1 MFRKPILLLIVA
13 ILLVAGACQSH
24 PVPVVLVSKDY
35 DNRFAEW
42 LPMSGRSCR
51 PVNMYTV
58 SSDSIAY
65 YLSMADG
72 IIISGGPDVNPDLF
86 GKASE
91 TNRCEAIDNRRDSL
105 ELRMIR
111 YAMEDHIPLLGI
123 CRGHQILNVANNG
136 SLIIDIP
143 SDYDTAIIHRRGG
156 DHMVRIIEGTLLSDL
171 IEPDSGLVNS
181 SHHQAVDRIA
191 PGFRAAAFAP
201 DGIIEAIEPV
211 DLDGHPFILGVQW
224 HPETLVRESENHPFS
239 LPILTRFM
247 EEVHKTHALS
257 P

>member
-1 MFRKPILLLIVA
+1 MFRKAIIQLLAL
-13 ILLVAGACQSH
+13 ILLVAGACQSPG

-42 LPMSGRSCR
+42 LPMAGRPFK

-58 SSDSIAY
+58 CDDSIAY

-72 IIISGGPDVNPDLF
+72 IIISGGPDVNPGLY

-91 TNRCEAIDNRRDSL
+91 TDRCENIDNRRDTL
-105 ELRMIR
+105 ELSMIR
-111 YAMEDHIPLLGI
+111 YAMENDIPLLGI
-123 CRGHQILNVANNG
+123 CRGHQILNVANKG

-143 SDYDTAIIHRRGG
+143 SDYDTTIIHRKGG

-171 IEPDSGLVNS
+171 LVPDSGLVNS
-181 SHHQAVDRIA
+181 SHHQAVENLA
-191 PGFRAAAFAP
+191 PGFRVAAIAP

-211 DLDGHPFILGVQW
+211 DRDGHPFILGVQW
-224 HPETLVRESENHPFS
+224 HPETLVQESENHPFS

-247 EEVHKTHALS
+247 EEVHKTVR
-257 P
+257 

>member
-1 MFRKPILLLIVA
+1 MFRKTTIQVLAAILLLA
-13 ILLVAGACQSH
+13 AGCQSG
-24 PVPVVLVSKDY
+24 PTNLVLVSKDY

-42 LPMSGRSCR
+42 LPMAGRKCTS
-51 PVNMYTV
+51 VNMYTV

-65 YLSMADG
+65 YLSKADG
-72 IIISGGPDVNPDLF
+72 IIISGGPDVNPAIY

-91 TNRCEAIDNRRDSL
+91 TDRCESIDDRRDSL

-111 YAMEDHIPLLGI
+111 YAMDNNIPLLGI
-123 CRGHQILNVANNG
+123 CRGHQILNVAQQG

-143 SDYDTAIIHRRGG
+143 SDYDTIIVHRRGG

-171 IEPDSGLVNS
+171 ILPDSGLVNS
-181 SHHQAVDRIA
+181 SHHQAVEVLA
-191 PGFRAAAFAP
+191 PGYRASAFAP

-224 HPETLVRESENHPFS
+224 HPETLIRQSEEHPFS
-239 LPILTRFM
+239 LPILLRFM
-247 EEVHKTHALS
+247 EEVGEVS
-257 P
+257 R

>member
-1 MFRKPILLLIVA
+1 MFRKTTIQVLAAILLLA
-13 ILLVAGACQSH
+13 AGCQSG
-24 PVPVVLVSKDY
+24 PTNLVLVSKDY

-42 LPMSGRSCR
+42 LPMAGRKCT

-58 SSDSIAY
+58 SSDSIEY
-65 YLSMADG
+65 YLSKANG
-72 IIISGGPDVNPDLF
+72 IIISGGPDVNPAIY

-91 TNRCEAIDNRRDSL
+91 TDRCESIDNRRDSL

-111 YAMEDHIPLLGI
+111 YAMDNNIPLLGI
-123 CRGHQILNVANNG
+123 CRGHQILNVAQQG

-143 SDYDTAIIHRRGG
+143 SDYDTIIVHRRGG

-171 IEPDSGLVNS
+171 ILPDSGLVNS
-181 SHHQAVDRIA
+181 SHHQAVEVLA
-191 PGFRAAAFAP
+191 PGYRASAFAP

-224 HPETLVRESENHPFS
+224 HPETLIRQSEEHPFS
-239 LPILTRFM
+239 LPILLRFM
-247 EEVHKTHALS
+247 EEVGEVS
-257 P
+257 R

>member
-1 MFRKPILLLIVA
+1 MFRKAIIQLLAV
-13 ILLVAGACQSH
+13 ILLVAGACQSPG

-42 LPMSGRSCR
+42 LPMAGRPSK

-58 SSDSIAY
+58 CDDSIVY

-72 IIISGGPDVNPDLF
+72 IIISGGPDVNPALY

-91 TNRCEAIDNRRDSL
+91 TDRCENIDNRRDSL
-105 ELRMIR
+105 ELSMIR
-111 YAMEDHIPLLGI
+111 YAMEYDIPLLGI
-123 CRGHQILNVANNG
+123 CRGHQILNVANKG

-143 SDYDTAIIHRRGG
+143 SDYDTTIIHRKGS

-171 IEPDSGLVNS
+171 LVPDSGLVNS
-181 SHHQAVDRIA
+181 SHHQAVENLA
-191 PGFRAAAFAP
+191 PGFRVAAIAP

-211 DLDGHPFILGVQW
+211 DRDGHPFILGVQW
-224 HPETLVRESENHPFS
+224 HPETLVQESENHPFS
-239 LPILTRFM
+239 LPILNRFM
-247 EEVHKTHALS
+247 EEVYKTVR
-257 P
+257 